1 MGHALHDQ
9 ARYNTWATT
18 FLIDFCAGL
27 DEETLTTR
35 IPGTFGTILETFHH
49 IVGTEAWFLSKITT
63 ALNDTSWSWD
73 EPLGLDV
80 LRERAVTLGAIYEG
94 YLDGDVDPDAIAV
107 EKEDG
112 MVAETAHGILTTL
125 IIYHGSEHRAQ
136 IGTILGTLG
145 YEVPV
150 FHPWI
155 YAAEAGRH
163 SQHPIT
169 PVG

>member
-1 MGHALHDQ
+1 MGHVLLDQ

-18 FLIDFCAGL
+18 KLIDFCAGL

-35 IPGTFGTILETFHH
+35 IPGTYGPIIDTFQH
-49 IVGTEAWFLSKITT
+49 IVGTEAWFLSMITS
-63 ALNDTSWSWD
+63 AVRDQPWSWD

-80 LRERAVTLGAIYEG
+80 LRERAETLGEIYER
-94 YLDGDVDPDAIAV
+94 YLEGTVDPDAIV
-107 EKEDG
+107 EDHEDG
-112 MVAETAHGILTTL
+112 MISSTAHGVILTL

-145 YEVPV
+145 HEVPE

-155 YAAEAGRH
+155 HAAEVGRH
-163 SQHPIT
+163 TQRPIA
-169 PVG
+169 PVS